1 MCDRRR
7 SVEGIQNAGLRFRAR
22 WGMVHR
28 TMSALSRR
36 RFLATSAA
44 SAAAGTAVAARAPA
58 LAAQVSREVDIA
70 IIGAGAAGIAAA
82 RRIAATPAGAGA
94 RLAIVEASGRI
105 GGRCFTDTTTFG
117 VPYDRGAHW
126 IHVPDQNPVT
136 PLAAASGFDI
146 YPAPPGQRVRIG
158 RRNARQGEMEDY
170 LTVEVRANR
179 AIIEAGRGRL
189 DSPAAQALP
198 RDLGEWQRT
207 VEFVLGPFGCA
218 KDLAEVSAADFS
230 RSAERD
236 TDSFCRQ
243 GFGAVIAKL
252 GAGLPVDMSN
262 PVTRIDWGARNGIDI
277 DTAKGRLSARCAIV
291 TVSTGVLAAG
301 RIKFS
306 PELPRRHLDAIEKL
320 RPGSYE
326 HIALELPGNPL
337 GLAHDDMV
345 FEKSDSP
352 RTAAL
357 LGNVS
362 GTALCL
368 VEVAGTFGRDLA
380 ADGDET
386 MIAFAIDWLAG
397 LYGNAI
403 RTAVK
408 RSHATGWNS
417 DPWTLGAFSAA
428 APGGL
433 RPRAVLAEPLR
444 GLFFAGEATHET
456 LWGTVGGAWA
466 SGERAAD
473 AALRRLGYLAG
484 PPPEPKPPAAP
495 PRRRQATPG

>member
-1 MCDRRR
+1 
-7 SVEGIQNAGLRFRAR
+7 
-22 WGMVHR
+22 
-28 TMSALSRR
+28 MSALSRR
-36 RFLATSAA
+36 RFIAASAA
-44 SAAAGTAVAARAPA
+44 SAAAGTARGRRPA
-58 LAAQVSREVDIA
+58 LAAQAPGAVDIA

-82 RRIAATPAGAGA
+82 RRIAATGAGTGAGA
-94 RLAIVEASGRI
+94 RLAILEASGRI
-105 GGRCFTDTTTFG
+105 GGRCFTETTSFG

-126 IHVPDQNPVT
+126 IHMPDQNPVT
-136 PLAAASGFDI
+136 PVAAASGFDI

-170 LTVEVRANR
+170 LTAVVRANR
-179 AIIEAGRGRL
+179 AIIETGRSRL
-189 DSPAAQALP
+189 DVPAAQALP

-218 KDLAEVSAADFS
+218 KDLADLSAADFS

-243 GFGAVIAKL
+243 GFGALIAKL
-252 GAGLPVDMSN
+252 GDGLPVDLSN
-262 PVTRIDWGARNGIDI
+262 PATRIDWGARNGVDI
-277 DTAKGRLSARCAIV
+277 DTAKGRLSARVAIV
-291 TVSTGVLAAG
+291 TVSTGVLAGG
-301 RIKFS
+301 RLKFS
-306 PELPRRHLDAIEKL
+306 PELPRRQLDAIEKL
-320 RPGSYE
+320 RPGSYD
-326 HIALELPGNPL
+326 HIALELAGNPL

-357 LGNVS
+357 LANVS
-362 GTALCL
+362 GTALCMI
-368 VEVAGTFGRDLA
+368 EVAGKFGRDLA
-380 ADGDET
+380 AMGDKA
-386 MIAFAIDWLAG
+386 MIAFAIDWLAA
-397 LYGNAI
+397 LYGSQI
-403 RTAVK
+403 RSAVK

-466 SGERAAD
+466 SGERAAE
-473 AALRRLGYLAG
+473 AALRRLGYLAE
-484 PPPEPKPPAAP
+484 PPPERPAPP
-495 PRRRQATPG
+495 PRRR